1 MRHFVQTKKS
11 HLCHWAYIYTH
22 IPPMPHAAMQNVNI
36 ILIMRKVL
44 ALFVLTHWYYW
55 SSDTMYYYIAAILS
69 NKLDELLRAAQ
80 ILAVIHSFKI
90 IFNFFNIF
98 SWLYGSLLYL
108 RVMTSVT
115 LFDNL
120 GLHWTVI
127 PNQWFN

>member
-1 MRHFVQTKKS
+1 
-11 HLCHWAYIYTH
+11 
-22 IPPMPHAAMQNVNI
+22 
-36 ILIMRKVL
+36 
-44 ALFVLTHWYYW
+44 
-55 SSDTMYYYIAAILS
+55 MYYYIAAILS

-80 ILAVIHSFKI
+80 ILAIIHSFKI

-108 RVMTSVT
+108 RLMTSVT

-120 GLHWTVI
+120 DLHWTVI